1 MKNNIKLALEFIPLI
16 IFFIANSNYGIFIA
30 TISFMLATTI
40 AVPTLWFLTK
50 KIPYVPII
58 GGVFILFFGGLTLIL
73 QDDIF
78 IKLKVTIVNFL
89 FGTILM
95 TSILLKKNLLRYIMG
110 SAIEMTEKGWETL
123 TIRWAGLFFF
133 LGILNEIIWRT
144 QTTDF
149 WVSFKV
155 FGIMP
160 ITLIFALLQIPL
172 LKNESNLG
180 KNK

>member
-1 MKNNIKLALEFIPLI
+1 MKNNLKLALEFIPLI
-16 IFFIANSNYGIFIA
+16 IFFIANSKYGIFTA
-30 TISFMLATTI
+30 TISFMLATSI

-50 KIPYVPII
+50 KIPYVPIV
-58 GGVFILFFGGLTLIL
+58 GGAFILLFGALTLIL
-73 QDDIF
+73 QDDTF
-78 IKLKVTIVNFL
+78 IKLKVTIVNFI
-89 FGTILM
+89 FA
-95 TSILLKKNLLRYIMG
+95 SILIISTILKKNLLKYVMG
-110 SAIEMTEKGWETL
+110 SAIEMTEKGWKIL
-123 TIRWAGLFFF
+123 TIRWAGLFLF
-133 LGILNEIIWRT
+133 LGFLNEIIWRT

-160 ITLIFALLQIPL
+160 ITIVFAILQIPL